1 MQRQTENVYNL
12 DEPDPGKTVCF
23 LDGTTFWQE
32 AKEEGTGQDYAV
44 WRMRG
49 QHFPRRM
56 LKRRP
61 AISQDE
67 MRQGELWLGETAGL
81 PEMIDV

>member
-1 MQRQTENVYNL
+1 MSPNQAKL
-12 DEPDPGKTVCF
+12 SGF
-23 LDGTTFWQE
+23 LDGTTFRQE

-49 QHFPRRM
+49 QQLPLRM
-56 LKRRP
+56 LTRRP

-81 PEMIDV
+81 PEILDV